1 MGCGCK
7 NKKNRRVVAG
17 SGEQTSRLIEEQ
29 TDYKKRV
36 SEAMRQFMEIKKRKQ
51 NLKN

>member
-7 NKKNRRVVAG
+7 NKKNRRPVE
-17 SGEQTSRLIEEQ
+17 GEVTSRLVGDQ
-29 TDYKKRV
+29 KDYKKRV

-51 NLKN
+51 NLRS

>member
-7 NKKNRRVVAG
+7 NKKNRRPVEGAK
-17 SGEQTSRLIEEQ
+17 TSRLVEDQ
-29 TDYKKRV
+29 KDYKKRV

-51 NLKN
+51 NLKS

>member
-7 NKKNRRVVAG
+7 KKKKVI
-17 SGEQTSRLIEEQ
+17 GEQTSKLVADQ
-29 TDYKKRV
+29 KDYKKRV
-36 SEAMRQFMEIKKRKQ
+36 SEAMRQFMELKKQKQ

>member
-7 NKKNRRVVAG
+7 NKKNRVIA
-17 SGEQTSRLIEEQ
+17 GEQTSTLVKDQ
-29 TDYKKRV
+29 KDYKKRV

-51 NLKN
+51 NLRS